1 VSWWESEGRVTVAHF
16 REEFLPISET
26 FIHDV
31 IARTRGQ
38 RPVVVYGVRAN
49 SGHFPL
55 PPGSLW
61 TGRPFRSP
69 YQEAPELAAR
79 LRQRGTQVVH
89 AHFGW
94 DLPLAAVAARELEVA
109 LIVSFHGKDAS
120 SYLRDE
126 LWVRRYRRLLPEA
139 AAVVVDYRGM
149 ARRLIRLGAAEDRV
163 HVIRTGIDL
172 SFWPARRP
180 PRQPG
185 PVRIASVGRL
195 VPKKGHHL
203 LVEAFAEATS
213 RGLDA
218 ELTIL
223 GEGPERESLRR
234 LGERLGLG
242 GRFRLMPRTRAAG
255 IRTLLCSSDLFA
267 LPSLTDESGD
277 EETTPLVLKEASAC
291 LLPVLA
297 SRHAGIP
304 DVVFDGVTGVL
315 VDEGSVPALTEGLLR
330 LVAERPRWGT
340 MGASGRARIEDL
352 FGLDHTLNRW
362 RKLYRALAQTVA
374 PA

>member
-1 VSWWESEGRVTVAHF
+1 MSWWQSEGRVTVAHF

-31 IARTRGQ
+31 IVRTRGQ

-49 SGHFPL
+49 AGHFPL

-61 TGRPFRSP
+61 TERVFRSP
-69 YQEAPELAAR
+69 YQDAPELADR
-79 LRQRGTQVVH
+79 LRERGVQVAH

-94 DLPLAAVAARELEVA
+94 DLPLAAVAAGELRVP

-120 SYLRDE
+120 LYLRDE
-126 LWVRRYRRLLPEA
+126 RWVRLYRRLLPAA
-139 AAVVVDYRGM
+139 AAVVIDYRGI

-172 SFWPARRP
+172 SFWPAWKPPRRP
-180 PRQPG
+180 G
-185 PVRIASVGRL
+185 PIRLASVGRL
-195 VPKKGHHL
+195 VPKKGHRL
-203 LVEAFAEATS
+203 LLEAFAQATS

-223 GEGPERESLRR
+223 GDGPEREPLRQ
-234 LGERLGLG
+234 LGARLGLG

-255 IRTLLCSSDLFA
+255 IRTLLRSSDLFA

-291 LLPVLA
+291 RLPVLA
-297 SRHAGIP
+297 TRHAGIP
-304 DVVFDGVTGVL
+304 DVVQDGVTGLL
-315 VDEGSVPALTEGLLR
+315 VEEGSVPALTEGLLR
-330 LVAERPRWGT
+330 LVAERARWEA
-340 MGASGRARIEDL
+340 MGAAGRARMEVL
-352 FGLDHTLNRW
+352 FGLEHTLNRW
-362 RKLYRALAQTVA
+362 RTLYRALAQAET